1 MDIGEVVYSGQI
13 EDKKYYQDIMY
24 KFNLKYG
31 SSILTMEDVEHPIL
45 GKGFK
50 IIVAESIDI
59 DYQSVFDDV
68 MAEVRFNNPDNPYD
82 SKYPFL
88 RKEFIEKYEKA
99 QKYGVTYTE
108 YSKGFL
114 EGKFVEPAKVDN
126 PFRLEKSE
134 EKCKGNVKQRD
145 DGSCYIAYYDSDGTL
160 ERIYS
165 APKEAAGLSQVSNLF
180 FDSDM
185 EGYKILIDE
194 FNRINNE
201 NIAQILGNDDEGYHV
216 FMNPNWTNS
225 PEFYKRFSN
234 LQNAIAKDYH
244 SDFTKA
250 ELLSYI
256 QSEEMRQKYMEN
268 PSRELLLD
276 IFHSKTQNKKIIPV
290 AAVKSLLKETS
301 ATKFVETKSIE
312 TKSVETELNL

>member
-256 QSEEMRQKYMEN
+256 QSEEMRQKYMKN